1 MDFYLRL
8 QRRGNAAILRFRE
21 LDSLRDRFRREPSA
35 GKNVMNVHRRVLAWI
50 VVTAFARNLH
60 RVASY
65 LLPFLFE
72 NAGDVSRGAR
82 TKRDEQQFNW
92 RRSCRAL
99 RAGIEHERATARRDA
114 HEEIVSNK
122 LHYCFAR
129 RRHQSTPA
137 QE

>member
-1 MDFYLRL
+1 MATAIFFNTYCLLPRCRVPFFDDLKRGMDFYLRL

-60 RVASY
+60 RVARY

-72 NAGDVSRGAR
+72 NAGDISRGAR

-92 RRSCRAL
+92 RRS
-99 RAGIEHERATARRDA
+99 
-114 HEEIVSNK
+114 
-122 LHYCFAR
+122 
-129 RRHQSTPA
+129 
-137 QE
+137 